1 MVANSHHN
9 AQYHIKMSSY
19 CFDFLSHMRF
29 YTVHFGELLCA
40 RLGRFLMSEWLRK
53 GMGRGSNGY
62 GSCLSYFGTMCCLL
76 LMEIKRKE
84 VDLII
89 VFRENS
95 WWDEWF
101 LTSFS

>member
-1 MVANSHHN
+1 
-9 AQYHIKMSSY
+9 
-19 CFDFLSHMRF
+19 MRF
-29 YTVHFGELLCA
+29 YTVHFGELCA
-40 RLGRFLMSEWLRK
+40 RLGRFLTSEWLRK

-89 VFRENS
+89 VLRENS